1 MISKSK
7 SNIARVGGLLLKHM
21 QGLLQRKFA
30 GPYHPETL
38 FGFLQ
43 RTCPYVLV
51 ACGDLVTICRQ
62 YIKMNGFWTEFRA
75 CDESFP
81 QLVGAI
87 L

>member
-1 MISKSK
+1 MD
-7 SNIARVGGLLLKHM
+7 ADEAALKKAYRT
-21 QGLLQRKFA
+21 LAKK
-30 GPYHPETL
+30 YHPETL

-75 CDESFP
+75 CDESVP